1 MAALIGEVQKTQ
13 THGKRAA
20 GGCAGLGC
28 WLEVAG
34 MAAQLWE
41 PTKKH

>member
-1 MAALIGEVQKTQ
+1 MAALIGEAQKMQ
-13 THGKRAA
+13 THRNRAA
-20 GGCAGLGC
+20 GGCPGLGC

-41 PTKKH
+41 PTTKH